1 MPRGFLLDLDGT
13 LYTDLGA
20 MPGGPA
26 AIARLRS
33 AQVPFRCLTNTTT
46 RSRARLAERLR
57 GYGYDIAPEEIL
69 TPARAAVAHCQAL
82 GLRKV
87 LPLVPPAAL
96 DDLEGLELTFSGQAG
111 AVLLGDLGEA
121 WSFGTLQAAFLA
133 VTAGAEMVALS
144 RDRYFQRSG
153 QLTLDAG
160 PFVAA
165 LEYATRKP
173 ATLVGKPS
181 AAFYRAALASLG
193 VPAEQS
199 VMVGDD
205 LWSDIQGAQE
215 VGVEAW
221 LVRTGKFRE
230 ETLRTSGI
238 VPARVVGS
246 VAELGDQAISG
257 SGD

>member
-1 MPRGFLLDLDGT
+1 MPRAFLLDLDGT

-20 MPGGPA
+20 IPGGLA
-26 AIARLRS
+26 AITRLRV
-33 AQVPFRCLTNTTT
+33 AGIPFRCLTNTTT
-46 RSRARLAERLR
+46 RPRAGLAERLR

-69 TPARAAVAHCQAL
+69 TPARAAVAHCQAH
-82 GLRKV
+82 GIRRV
-87 LPLVPPAAL
+87 LPLLPEPAL
-96 DDLEGLELTFSGQAG
+96 VDLEGLDLTFTGRPD
-111 AVLLGDLGEA
+111 AVLLGDLGEG
-121 WSFGTLQAAFLA
+121 WSFARLQEAFLA

-144 RDRYFQRSG
+144 RDRFFQRGG

-173 ATLVGKPS
+173 ATLVGKPG

-193 VPAEQS
+193 AAAGDT

-215 VGVEAW
+215 MGMEAW

-230 ETLRTSGI
+230 ETLASSGI
-238 VPARVVGS
+238 LPERVVES
-246 VAELGDQAISG
+246 VAAIGD
-257 SGD
+257 

>member
-1 MPRGFLLDLDGT
+1 MPRAFLLDLDGT

-20 MPGGPA
+20 IPGGPA
-26 AIARLRS
+26 AVARLRS
-33 AQVPFRCLTNTTT
+33 GHVPFRGLTNTTT
-46 RSRARLAERLR
+46 RSRAGLAERLR
-57 GYGYDIAPEEIL
+57 GYGYDLAPEEIL

-82 GLRKV
+82 GLRRV
-87 LPLVPPAAL
+87 LPFVPAAAL
-96 DDLEGLELTFSGQAG
+96 ADLEGLELISSGQPD
-111 AVLLGDLGEA
+111 AVLLGDLGEG
-121 WSFGTLQAAFLA
+121 WSFANLQAAFLA

-160 PFVAA
+160 PFVVA
-165 LEYATRKP
+165 LEYATRKS

-181 AAFYRAALASLG
+181 AAFYRAALGGLG
-193 VPAEQS
+193 VPAEET

-215 VGVEAW
+215 VGIEAW

-246 VAELGDQAISG
+246 VAEIGG
-257 SGD
+257 